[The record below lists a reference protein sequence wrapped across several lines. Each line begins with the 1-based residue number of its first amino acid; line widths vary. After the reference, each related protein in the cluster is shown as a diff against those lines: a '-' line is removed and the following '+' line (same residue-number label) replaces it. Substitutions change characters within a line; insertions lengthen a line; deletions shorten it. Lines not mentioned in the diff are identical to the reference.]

1 MNIKSRVEGLEA
13 KIPCTV
19 AATSCLNCE
28 GLRRAL
34 GREYGGSFPAIVHTP
49 EACAELYR
57 NLEKA
62 YEG

>member
-13 KIPCTV
+13 KIPCIEEG
-19 AATSCLNCE
+19 APCPNCE
-28 GLRRAL
+28 GLQRAL
-34 GREYGGSFPAIVHTP
+34 GREYGDLPAIIHTP

-62 YEG
+62 YGD